1 MVLPSP
7 QLFNPL
13 PPEQEKLWMRY
24 GGGDKK
30 LFVNLVGLSMSAVR
44 LDYCK
49 IDLKFRPE
57 LLQAGG
63 FVHGGLLATLM
74 DTACVPAVGSGFTE
88 RRAYSTIDAHIQYQS
103 STKDDDLETV
113 SWVTKRSKTMV
124 FCESIVATASGRTL
138 AKGAFTFKV

>member
-13 PPEQEKLWMRY
+13 PQEQEKLWMRY

-63 FVHGGLLATLM
+63 FV
-74 DTACVPAVGSGFTE
+74 
-88 RRAYSTIDAHIQYQS
+88 
-103 STKDDDLETV
+103 
-113 SWVTKRSKTMV
+113 
-124 FCESIVATASGRTL
+124 
-138 AKGAFTFKV
+138 

>member
-7 QLFNPL
+7 QRFNPL
-13 PPEQEKLWMRY
+13 PQEQEKLWMRY

-113 SWVTKRSKTMV
+113 SWVTKRSKTIV

>member
-1 MVLPSP
+1 
-7 QLFNPL
+7 
-13 PPEQEKLWMRY
+13 
-24 GGGDKK
+24 
-30 LFVNLVGLSMSAVR
+30 MSAVR

-113 SWVTKRSKTMV
+113 SWVTKRSKTIV

>member
-13 PPEQEKLWMRY
+13 PQEQEKLWMRY

-113 SWVTKRSKTMV
+113 SWVTKRSKTIV

>member
-1 MVLPSP
+1 VVLPSP

-13 PPEQEKLWMRY
+13 PQEQEKLWMRY

-63 FVHGGLLATLM
+63 FVLQSVADLPNGALTAPSMRTSNIKVQQKMTILKLFLGSQKGVRLSFFASPLLL
-74 DTACVPAVGSGFTE
+74 PPL
-88 RRAYSTIDAHIQYQS
+88 DAHLPRAPLPLKS
-103 STKDDDLETV
+103 ERDFSL
-113 SWVTKRSKTMV
+113 
-124 FCESIVATASGRTL
+124 
-138 AKGAFTFKV
+138 